1 MGSVI
6 KMGIITLTILL
17 IYSFITWL
25 LFGKEDDYK
34 KDVISIYEA
43 PKELSSMFVSYIL
56 KKNKI
61 LSFELFY
68 IGVLS
73 LIEKGFLTVEDTA
86 IFDEK
91 KNSSIFL
98 YFFPP
103 DKENMEVINCTLNK
117 ELISDTGYRRK
128 VLFEEEE
135 MLLDALSD
143 KENVFYGKLN
153 ELFYEIKRNFKDKY
167 KSRYNK
173 KRLYKGNKMFLIPFV
188 LAVTAFG
195 VFACVY
201 GKEDGILLL
210 IIFPI
215 LFWVIIFSLLDIS
228 VIFSSLLSIPVKIIC
243 GIIFLFFTCQTFLLA
258 LEIIFSV
265 GLPSL
270 IPILITALFII
281 YIKVLGKYTPEGI
294 EQLKIIE
301 GIRKY
306 IKSQRKMI
314 FNKEEDLINHFRTL
328 LSYTAAMN
336 VEKETLELIEKDI
349 EISIFKERRDY
360 IREKLCIN
368 YYENRK
374 EYEKEYI
381 KYIFPKIYR

>member
-1 MGSVI
+1 MDSVI
-6 KMGIITLTILL
+6 KMGIITVVILI
-17 IYSFITWL
+17 IYCFVTWL
-25 LFGKEDDYK
+25 LFGKEYDYK
-34 KDVISIYEA
+34 KEIISVYEA
-43 PKELSSMFVSYIL
+43 PKELSSMFVLYIL
-56 KKNKI
+56 KKNKV

-73 LIEKGFLTVEDTA
+73 LIEKGFLTVENTA

-91 KNSSIFL
+91 KKSSIFL

-103 DKENMEVINCTLNK
+103 DKENTEVINCTFNK

-135 MLLDALSD
+135 MLLDALLD

-167 KSRYNK
+167 KSRHNK
-173 KRLYKGNKMFLIPFV
+173 KRLYKGNKIFLIPFV

-258 LEIIFSV
+258 VEIIFSV

-270 IPILITALFII
+270 ISILITALFII

-294 EQLKIIE
+294 GQLKIIE

-306 IKSQRKMI
+306 IKSKEKII
-314 FNKEEDLINHFRTL
+314 FNKEEDLINHFGVL

-349 EISIFKERRDY
+349 EISVFKERRDY